1 MSEGRNSSLSLTDD
15 DENDDDDD
23 DDGVV
28 SFGGLEDV
36 EKLRLGRVQ
45 LLWLLSEL
53 LRMLILSFF
62 KKFKLKK
69 ELVLEKVENFWRKP
83 RPENFQVQIVL
94 LNT

>member
-15 DENDDDDD
+15 DEDDDDDD

-45 LLWLLSEL
+45 LL
-53 LRMLILSFF
+53 
-62 KKFKLKK
+62 
-69 ELVLEKVENFWRKP
+69 
-83 RPENFQVQIVL
+83 
-94 LNT
+94 